1 MDKFLTLNILINT
14 DAECF
19 NFYFRYNKVLLPHH
33 VWICKVTCA
42 ETGIEY
48 DVYRNVKLASSL
60 TDKLIAFLKL
70 NKIFVVSD
78 KCLLFP
84 PNTSKAVADFKVNIK
99 FNSIDD
105 KSKIYLLSRSG
116 MYSFDE
122 NLINIHLFSVKQTYN
137 LNVCNEIRNI
147 NNRNFINLFD
157 LSELKNLAS
166 MYDIPKFNSNIK
178 MNKIKS
184 LSYLK
189 KVLSDESNF

>member
-14 DAECF
+14 DVECF
-19 NFYFRYNKVLLPHH
+19 NFYFRYNKVLTPHN

-48 DVYRNVKLASSL
+48 DVYRNVKSSSSL
-60 TDKLIAFLKL
+60 TDKLIDFLKF

-84 PNTSKAVADFKVNIK
+84 NTSKAVADFKANIK
-99 FNSIDD
+99 FSSIDV

-122 NLINIHLFSVKQTYN
+122 NSINIHLFSIKQQYN

-147 NNRNFINLFD
+147 NNRNFVNLFD
-157 LSELKNLAS
+157 LFELKNLAS
-166 MYDIPKFNSNIK
+166 MYGIHKFNINIK

-184 LSYLK
+184 LSYFK
-189 KVLSDESNF
+189 KVLLDESNF